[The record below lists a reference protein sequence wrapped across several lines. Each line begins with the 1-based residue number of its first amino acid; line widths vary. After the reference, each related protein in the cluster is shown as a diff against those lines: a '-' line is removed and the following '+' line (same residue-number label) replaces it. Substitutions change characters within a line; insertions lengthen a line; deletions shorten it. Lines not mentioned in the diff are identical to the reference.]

1 MNKIISFFVS
11 LVLWLLL
18 VALQTYT
25 IAYQGNVANAF
36 AAPELYYS
44 VWIVDLYLIILYYTN
59 YYLIAPMMIR
69 RRLFRPYIY
78 IVIGSMLIGF
88 LIPVVLFYAHSFST
102 PGTAPGQA
110 PISLIGI
117 VGALGVIA
125 IGLALRSVKEWSKLE
140 PQKKEH
146 KATLLSLES
155 QKAQIEELSKQIANY
170 KVEQDL
176 LNATIKKYEE
186 ENAQASELKQ
196 TIEELEAKAKSL
208 QTKIDELEDVNKQ
221 YKNCYGELSDIEI
234 R

>member
-44 VWIVDLYLIILYYTN
+44 VWLVDLYLIILYYAN

-69 RRLFRPYIY
+69 RKLFRPYIY
-78 IVIGSMLIGF
+78 IVIVAMLIGF
-88 LIPVVLFYAHSFST
+88 LIPVALFYAHNLTT
-102 PGTAPGQA
+102 PNTAPGQT

-125 IGLALRSVKEWSKLE
+125 VGLALRSVKEWSKLE
-140 PQKKEH
+140 PQKKEL
-146 KATLLSLES
+146 KENLA
-155 QKAQIEELSKQIANY
+155 KIEEQRSEI
-170 KVEQDL
+170 EL
-176 LNATIKKYEE
+176 LNTQIQKHQVETRTLEE
-186 ENAQASELKQ
+186 RIQRLEKRVDTYRNIYGALSESEFNQEN
-196 TIEELEAKAKSL
+196 
-208 QTKIDELEDVNKQ
+208 
-221 YKNCYGELSDIEI
+221 
-234 R
+234 